1 MESTEYA
8 VCVQVEGYVY
18 LDIEAA
24 SADEAM
30 EEARQKWQ
38 YEDLQNVRVQDV
50 TVTGETAVD
59 A

>member
-1 MESTEYA
+1 MESTEYE

-24 SADEAM
+24 SPDEAM

-50 TVTGETAVD
+50 TVTGETVID